1 MEDDFGQ
8 IGNDQQLF
16 DGVDQQIIDEEPYE
30 QLDED
35 ILDEELPQWMMSL
48 INNLLILEATTTLTT
63 PSLLPSN
70 DIRAEDMADEA
81 VCQKFG
87 CGCSENCYK
96 KFSPSHLIQ
105 QRYELAELSRDELD
119 LVVMS
124 QLMATTHFQS
134 TTTGRKNKK
143 IPRVRSKM
151 YSTFYHSGERIC
163 KSTFLFLHNVGE
175 GKLKR
180 IKSSF
185 LNNGLKS
192 RYKTLVVNNYYY
204 YLTE

>member
-35 ILDEELPQWMMSL
+35 PNQDILDEELHQPATVDNQQL
-48 INNLLILEATTTLTT
+48 VDTLPLEATTTLTT

-81 VCQKFG
+81 VCQKFLQEG

-96 KFSPSHLIQ
+96 KFSPSHLLQ

-143 IPRVRSKM
+143 KYQEFDQKCIVPSIIVVKEFVSQRS
-151 YSTFYHSGERIC
+151 F
-163 KSTFLFLHNVGE
+163 
-175 GKLKR
+175 
-180 IKSSF
+180 SF
-185 LNNGLKS
+185 IIWEK
-192 RYKTLVVNNYYY
+192 VN
-204 YLTE
+204 

>member
-35 ILDEELPQWMMSL
+35 HILDEEHEPNQQLVDTLP
-48 INNLLILEATTTLTT
+48 LEATTTLTT

-81 VCQKFG
+81 VCQKFLQEG

-124 QLMATTHFQS
+124 QLMALSKHHYRLKKQ
-134 TTTGRKNKK
+134 KN
-143 IPRVRSKM
+143 
-151 YSTFYHSGERIC
+151 T
-163 KSTFLFLHNVGE
+163 KSTIKNV
-175 GKLKR
+175 
-180 IKSSF
+180 
-185 LNNGLKS
+185 
-192 RYKTLVVNNYYY
+192 
-204 YLTE
+204 